1 MHIFEKLAEEKIIAA
16 MQRGAFKDLA
26 GAGKPLPA
34 EDLLNIPEELRM
46 AYKILKNA
54 GYVPPELAL
63 RQEISNLEMQAWR
76 SKDNGAKKHSL
87 KKLHCLY
94 MRLDEAGGRKANL
107 ALQDQ
112 YYQKVLQKMAGT

>member
-16 MQRGAFKDLA
+16 MHRGEFKHLP

-34 EDLLNIPEELRM
+34 DDLLNVPGELRM
-46 AYKILKNA
+46 AYKVLKNA

-63 RQEISNLEMQAWR
+63 RHEISNLEMQVCR
-76 SKDNGAKKHSL
+76 CTDSDIKKHSL

-94 MRLDEAGGRKANL
+94 MRLDEAGGRTANL
-107 ALQDQ
+107 ALQDEYFQ
-112 YYQKVLQKMAGT
+112 RILQKMAGT